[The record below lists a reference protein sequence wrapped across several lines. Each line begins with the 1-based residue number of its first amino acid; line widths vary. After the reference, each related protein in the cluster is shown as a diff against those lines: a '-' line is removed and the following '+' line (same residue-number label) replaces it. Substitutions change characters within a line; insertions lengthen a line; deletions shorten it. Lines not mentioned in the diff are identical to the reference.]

1 MRVTDPATSPPGAPT
16 SLPVPAPA
24 GPRPTPP
31 RPGPVTT
38 ASGESADR
46 ALDAALAQLD
56 GLGALTVHDHVEVFT
71 GVDRALRER
80 LAAAE
85 G

>member
-46 ALDAALAQLD
+46 ALEAALAQLD
-56 GLGALTVHDHVEVFT
+56 GLGALTVHDHVVVGHGRCFSFRQK
-71 GVDRALRER
+71 GLLVS
-80 LAAAE
+80 
-85 G
+85 